1 MKSSVIVKFV
11 IVFTGTLL
19 GESLTGRPTWAQEK
33 CSGATMRGQYKVTGT
48 ADPRLDQRDDPSYP
62 RIVTSIWNFD
72 GESELSAYAIQNFGG
87 TIMRVE
93 NDGTYTVSPDR
104 CVLVVT
110 FPNPAGGETVW
121 EGIITFD
128 GGEGDLIRVDTD
140 AMGRA
145 TIAGRHLKKR

>member
-1 MKSSVIVKFV
+1 MKSSVIGKFV

-62 RIVTSIWNFD
+62 RIVSSIWNFD
-72 GESELSAYAIQNFGG
+72 GGSELSAFAIQNFGG